1 MPEKL
6 FSESEVAEIIRR
18 AGELQE
24 EKSVE
29 GYVPGVAAT
38 ELKQL
43 AAEVGIQPEYLELA
57 LRERQEKASPTTKN
71 ADRIERVIPVELDP
85 NDYDVITDGLRL
97 IPASSVNGTTS
108 GGISQFGRTMLGQVK
123 ESWDN
128 PHFKLSSRGG
138 RTKIE
143 VWTDKSAALGI
154 SFLWMMPLIFSAG
167 AFKVGGI
174 FAGFAALFLVI
185 GAAVATYRGMLKKSA
200 EAVAKVADRL
210 EQSILE
216 YGEANDLRTNLATS
230 NAIQQPSSEQQI
242 ANGE

>member
-1 MPEKL
+1 MSEKL

-29 GYVPGVAAT
+29 GYVPGVAAH
-38 ELKQL
+38 ELMQL
-43 AAEVGIQPEYLELA
+43 AQEVGIRPEYLELA
-57 LRERQEKASPTTKN
+57 LRERQEKAAPATKN
-71 ADRIERVIPVELDP
+71 ADRIERVIPVEIDP
-85 NDYDVITDGLRL
+85 DDYDVITDGLRL

-108 GGISQFGRTMLGQVK
+108 GGISQFGRTMLGQVR

-174 FAGFAALFLVI
+174 VAGFVALFLVI
-185 GAAVATYRGMLKKSA
+185 GAAVATYRGMLQKSA
-200 EAVAKVADRL
+200 QAVLKVADRL

-216 YGEANDLRTNLATS
+216 YGEGSDLRANLSSSIQIIAEPSEQRDATS
-230 NAIQQPSSEQQI
+230 E
-242 ANGE
+242 